1 MNIIEEL
8 QQGGLLPT
16 VTGETNIF
24 DRINRVNPNTYQ
36 FNPTTP
42 TSSLIQSFGVINQ
55 QAQREQA
62 DRQLDQDDQ
71 RLDMEV
77 TKFNKDLISSQIQ
90 KINGGTDPTYLLN
103 LLSPGG
109 IKLHKEINGAV
120 ESALDIYNSAFAE
133 SMTNGKVTPIS
144 LGKLNQANAQ
154 VDKIL
159 RSPEYA
165 THVAANKAY
174 VKMLDDSLKASS
186 NPKVFFNSEKFKEY
200 EDQFMQVMNNPSSI
214 PKDFSLSSLFNIND
228 LITDRLDYEEDT
240 KQMFKDY
247 VTGNTKSFQEFLDN
261 NPYIVQT
268 TKREDLKDMTKLPEI
283 IVKNYMSN
291 AQGRAYI
298 DSLGGEEKAIDYWT
312 KYMYVTNPNAGQT
325 IDTVTDINNT
335 KIPKPETE
343 TSSPASLSV
352 GERES
357 LGIKGA
363 LNEIGYDTT
372 IPLDKDSTV
381 EVNLPPADGL
391 GTGSV
396 VKYTIAQALS
406 VLRDKNSTPAQKKAM
421 EDAFALKKYEAPVQG
436 KGLGANFNSQ
446 GAIQTEFSKFTPE
459 DTDWDT
465 IARRESSNNP
475 DIIIHEKGNKPGS
488 KAGYTAGL
496 YGLHGSNIKGFFN
509 DVYGAKVDPLN
520 KNEVSTLYKATR
532 DKNPEDFDRKQR
544 EWIYN
549 NVQKPL
555 LNYTLE
561 NQIYVMDNSLKT
573 YLADLAHN
581 TGTEGYKAVV
591 ELALKNLGGRQENPA
606 EVLKAV
612 HDARVSKLGDSEG
625 DINRFNEVYAAS
637 VQRMTPKAQ
646 VASKLPFAIAGER
659 AAQSHQSYLELN
671 ENFLNEI
678 YSTVANSPVAPKM
691 EVISLARGAEHPATK
706 KNKESLHP
714 KGGAVDFRKNGFSTT
729 RFTELVGRD
738 LTKTPYDF
746 VDIPG
751 TNMMVQYES
760 DPPHYHL
767 QYKGDLAAKPE
778 ETKPV
783 GPRPED
789 FISDIPEA
797 FITKEERLRDYEANK
812 TATQKTLEKF

>member
-62 DRQLDQDDQ
+62 DRQLDQADQ

-77 TKFNKDLISSQIQ
+77 TRFNKDLISSQIQ
-90 KINGGTDPTYLLN
+90 KINGGTDPTYGLN
-103 LLSPGG
+103 LLTEEGRR
-109 IKLHKEINGAV
+109 LHAEITKAKEQ
-120 ESALDIYNSAFAE
+120 ALGVYNTAFAE
-133 SMTNGKVTPIS
+133 SMTAGKANPINI
-144 LGKLNQANAQ
+144 GKLNQANSM

-159 RSPEYA
+159 QSTDYA
-165 THVAANKAY
+165 THVAANKMYAN
-174 VKMLDDSLKASS
+174 VLDQSLKASS
-186 NPKVFFNSEKFKEY
+186 NPNVFFNSEKFKDT
-200 EDQFMQVMNNPSSI
+200 EDKFMQVMNSPSSI

-228 LITDRLDYEEDT
+228 LITDRLDYEKDT

-372 IPLDKDSTV
+372 IPLKENSTV
-381 EVNLPPADGL
+381 EVNLPSTGGL

-406 VLRDKNSTPAQKKAM
+406 VLRDPSSTPAQKKAM

-459 DTDWDT
+459 DTNWDA
-465 IARRESSNNP
+465 IARYESGNS
-475 DIIIHEKGNKPGS
+475 DIIIHEQGDKPDAKGGFTVG
-488 KAGYTAGL
+488 A
-496 YGLHGSNIKGFFN
+496 YGLQGSNIKGFFK
-509 DVYGAKVDPLN
+509 DVYGSSVDPEN
-520 KNEVSTLYKATR
+520 KNQVSALYKATR
-532 DKNPEDFDRKQR
+532 DKDPEAFDQKQR

-549 NVQKPL
+549 KVQKPL
-555 LNYTLE
+555 LDYTLK
-561 NQIYVMDNSLKT
+561 NQIYVMDNSLKS
-573 YLADLAHN
+573 YLADMAHN
-581 TGTEGYKAVV
+581 TSPEGYKAVV
-591 ELALKNLGGRQENPA
+591 ELALKNLGGKQENPA

-612 HDARVSKLGDSEG
+612 HDARVSKFGKNDGL
-625 DINRFNEVYAAS
+625 INRFDNAYADS
-637 VQRMTPKAQ
+637 IQRMTPKAQ
-646 VASKLPFAIAGER
+646 VASRLPFAIAGKR
-659 AAQSHQSYLELN
+659 SDQSHQSYLELD

-678 YSTVANSPVAPKM
+678 SSTIANSPIAPNM
-691 EVISLARGAEHPATK
+691 EITSLARGAEHPATK
-706 KNKESLHP
+706 QNPGSDHP
-714 KGGAVDFRKNGFSTT
+714 KGEAVDFRKNGFSTT
-729 RFTELVGRD
+729 RFTELIGRD
-738 LTKTPYDF
+738 LTATPNKF
-746 VDIPG
+746 FDIPG
-751 TNMMVQYES
+751 TNMEVQYETN
-760 DPPHYHL
+760 PPHYHV
-767 QYKGDLAAKPE
+767 QYKGTPAAPK

-789 FISDIPEA
+789 FIPEA

>member
-8 QQGGLLPT
+8 QQGGALPT
-16 VTGETNIF
+16 VTGDTSIF
-24 DRINRVNPNTYQ
+24 DRINKVNPNTYQ

-42 TSSLIQSFGVINQ
+42 QSSLFQSFGVINQ

-62 DRQLDQDDQ
+62 DRALDQADQ

-90 KINGGTDPTYLLN
+90 KINGGTDPTYGLN
-103 LLSPGG
+103 LLTEEGRR
-109 IKLHKEINGAV
+109 LHAEITKAKEQ
-120 ESALDIYNSAFAE
+120 ALGVYNTAFAE
-133 SMTNGKVTPIS
+133 SMTAGKANPINI
-144 LGKLNQANAQ
+144 GKLNQANAM

-159 RSPEYA
+159 QSTDYA
-165 THVAANKAY
+165 THVAANKMYAN
-174 VKMLDDSLKASS
+174 VLDQSLKASS
-186 NPKVFFNSEKFKEY
+186 NPNVFWNSEKFKDT
-200 EDQFMQVMNNPSSI
+200 EDKFMQVMNSPSSI
-214 PKDFSLSSLFNIND
+214 PKDFSLASLFNIND
-228 LITDRLDYEEDT
+228 LITDRLDYEKDT

-247 VTGNTKSFQEFLDN
+247 ATGNTKTFEQFLDN

-268 TKREDLKDMTKLPEI
+268 IKREDLKDMNKLPEI
-283 IVKNYMSN
+283 IVKNYMNN
-291 AQGRAYI
+291 AQGRAYV

-312 KYMYVTNPNAGQT
+312 KYLYVANPNAGQT
-325 IDTVTDINNT
+325 INTVTDINNT
-335 KIPKPETE
+335 QIPKPETE
-343 TSSPASLSV
+343 TGSPASLSV
-352 GERES
+352 GERQS
-357 LGIKGA
+357 LQIQRA
-363 LNEIGYDTT
+363 FNDLNYDTT
-372 IPLDKDSTV
+372 LPLSMNSEV
-381 EVNLPPADGL
+381 EVFIPSTSGM
-391 GTGSV
+391 GTGAT
-396 VKYTIAQALS
+396 VKYTVAQALS
-406 VLRDKNSTPAQKKAM
+406 VLRDPSSTPAQKKAM

-465 IARRESSNNP
+465 IARRESSGNN
-475 DIIIHEKGNKPGS
+475 DILIHERSNAPGS
-488 KAGYTAGL
+488 KAGFTVGL
-496 YGLHGSNIKGFFN
+496 YGLHGDNIKGFFN
-509 DVYGAKVDPLN
+509 DVYGSKVDPLN
-520 KNEVSTLYKATR
+520 KNEVSALYKATR
-532 DKNPEDFDRKQR
+532 DKDPVAFDQKQR
-544 EWIYN
+544 EWIYT

-555 LNYTLE
+555 LDYTLK

-581 TGTEGYKAVV
+581 TGTKGYKEVV

-646 VASKLPFAIAGER
+646 VASKLPFVISGER
-659 AAQSHQSYLELN
+659 ADQSHQSYLELN

-706 KNKESLHP
+706 KNKGSLHP

-767 QYKGDLAAKPE
+767 QYKGDLSAPPKEEVKP
-778 ETKPV
+778 T

-789 FISDIPEA
+789 FIPKA
-797 FITKEERLRDYEANK
+797 FITKEEQLRYAEANK